1 MSDAAARTPAKGR
14 GRLARLRAAPVGVI
28 GSVAADAQRSRLP
41 QMAAALAYRTIFGL
55 IPVLVVALVGLKLVT
70 TEADIERTLE
80 RALSYAGLDRIVV
93 DPEEVEVPPE
103 ALAHTWLVPVGPT
116 AVPKMLIPVGEGKGD
131 GAGPGAGG
139 AGGLAVETT
148 GSEGLDEWI
157 KQLVGRVSAIPFRAI
172 GVIGLV
178 ALLYAAI
185 SMLVEVER
193 AFNQIYRAPVGR
205 SWARRVTN
213 YWTML
218 TLGVLMLFATFYL
231 GEQFKS
237 WADWAAEAARRRGLI
252 GGDDSLSVRAIGF
265 AVLVLISTAF
275 LLLAYTVVPN
285 TRVRLRPALAGAF
298 IAALLWETGKEAF
311 TQYVR
316 MSTGYTRLYGSIA
329 ILPLFLLWV
338 YVTWVIVLLGL
349 QISYYLQYEQYRRPA
364 PVPEPARPPLP
375 PVLDPAAVVAV
386 AAEVARAF
394 REGRAVTSEKLAA
407 GIGAAEGAV
416 RTLLER
422 LAAKNIV
429 HAVERDPA
437 KPAAPEAY
445 TLSRPAEAIEMAEVL
460 RAGYEAVP
468 AGGEATSGADPVI
481 DRLRKAQV
489 EAVRGMTVAELIGG
503 TGGPPKPPWAGE
515 PAGGGG
521 GQNGAGMG
529 VEGGNGRPAG
539 ADSATLPPAG

>member
-1 MSDAAARTPAKGR
+1 MSGAAARSPERGR
-14 GRLARLRAAPVGVI
+14 GRLARLRAAPAGMI

-80 RALSYAGLDRIVV
+80 RALAFAGLDRIVV
-93 DPEEVEVPPE
+93 NPDRAEVPPE
-103 ALAHTWLVPVGPT
+103 ALTHTWLVPVGPT
-116 AVPKMLIPVGEGKGD
+116 VVPKLLIPVGDGGGEGAA
-131 GAGPGAGG
+131 GAAGKEG

-148 GSEGLDEWI
+148 GSEGLDKWI
-157 KQLVGRVSAIPFRAI
+157 KQLVGRVSAIPFRTI

-185 SMLVEVER
+185 SMLVEIER

-237 WADWAAEAARRRGLI
+237 WADWAADLARRRGLI
-252 GGDDSLSVRAIGF
+252 GGNDSLSVRAIGF
-265 AVLVLISTAF
+265 AVLVAISTAF

-285 TRVRLRPALAGAF
+285 TRVRLKPALAGAF
-298 IAALLWETGKEAF
+298 IAALLWEAGKEAF

-316 MSTGYTRLYGSIA
+316 ISTGYTRLYGSIA

-338 YVTWVIVLLGL
+338 YVTWFIVLLGL
-349 QISYYLQYEQYRRPA
+349 QISYYLQYERHRRLAPEPGAARPA
-364 PVPEPARPPLP
+364 VP

-386 AAEVARAF
+386 IAEVARAF
-394 REGRAVTSEKLAA
+394 RDGRAVTSEALAA

-416 RTLLER
+416 RALLER
-422 LAAKNIV
+422 LAARNIV

-437 KPAAPEAY
+437 RPAAPEAY
-445 TLSRPAEAIEMAEVL
+445 TLSRPAESIAMADVL
-460 RAGYEAVP
+460 GAGYEAVAA
-468 AGGEATSGADPVI
+468 AGGAAADVDPVI

-489 EAVRGMTVAELIGG
+489 EAVRGMTVAELIGEAR
-503 TGGPPKPPWAGE
+503 GPSTSAQTAEG
-515 PAGGGG
+515 AGGGERR
-521 GQNGAGMG
+521 GAAD
-529 VEGGNGRPAG
+529 GGNGRPAG
-539 ADSATLPPAG
+539 AGSATLPPVG